1 MFKQLKSRSHRR
13 FGFANIVS
21 LLALFVALTGGA
33 YAALQLPNNSVG
45 TPQIKNGA
53 VTLHKISHGAQH
65 ALHGVR
71 GPKGNAGPQGPQ
83 GPQGS
88 KGPQGAQGTRGPQG
102 LKGSPGTSVFASSV
116 PSGQTIAGAWGGR
129 YIAPQLKFNN
139 SYLISTSFP
148 VKAPVGLSDAD
159 VNTAPNSAAGDPDST
174 CTGTADNPTAPR
186 GKVCIY
192 ISRANN
198 ATVAGFRL
206 TNPGVTGS
214 SAGDAYGFIVRILD
228 TGTVGNNAGTNAEGT
243 WAYTAP

>member
-71 GPKGNAGPQGPQ
+71 GPKGNT
-83 GPQGS
+83 
-88 KGPQGAQGTRGPQG
+88 GPQGAQGPQGSQG
-102 LKGSPGTSVFASSV
+102 LKGNPGTSVFASSV

-129 YIAPQLKFNN
+129 YIAPQLAFNN
-139 SYLISTSFP
+139 TYLISTSFP
-148 VKAPVGLSDAD
+148 VKAPAGLSDAD
-159 VNTAPNSAAGDPDST
+159 VNTAPNTAAGDPDPT
-174 CTGTADNPTAPR
+174 CTGSVSNPTAPR

-206 TNPGVTGS
+206 INPGVSGT
-214 SAGDAYGFIVRILD
+214 APGDAYGFIVRILD
-228 TGTVGNNAGTNAEGT
+228 TGTVGNTATTNAEGT